1 MSDSIQ
7 NKRKIPSI
15 DSLLKAA
22 EVKVLVNQYGRD
34 LVTESLRNAAESLR
48 QDLAG
53 DEQAI
58 PREVEPKAWLISEA
72 SSWLEELLT
81 PSLKPV
87 FNLTGTVLHTNLGR
101 APMPQE
107 CIDAV
112 VAVSQG
118 ASNLEFRLST
128 GKRGDRDEH
137 VEDWLCRLTGA
148 EAATVVNNNAA
159 AVLLTL
165 NSLASRKSVAVSRG
179 ELIEIG
185 GSFRMPD
192 IMKRAGCKLYEV
204 GTTNRTHLKDYAEAV
219 EDGAV
224 AVMRVHTSNYVV
236 EGFTAEVE
244 DRQMAKLA
252 RDNNAYFINDLG
264 SGALVDMTRFGLP
277 PEATPREAID
287 DGADVVTFS
296 GDKLLGGP
304 QCGLIVGSKK
314 TIDRIKKNPMKRA
327 MRCDKM
333 TLAALEAT
341 LRLYANPEVLVERIP
356 GLRLLARTQD
366 EIEETATQIK
376 IALAKAVEQHCDLEL
391 RPCQSQIGSGALP
404 VDKLASHAVVLTPHQ
419 KSGRALAGL
428 SYAFRQLPIPVV
440 GRINDG
446 ALWFDLRCLENSEQF
461 VDNLTSLKLN

>member
-1 MSDSIQ
+1 MSNPTQ
-7 NKRKIPSI
+7 NKRQIPSI

-22 EVKVLVNQYGRD
+22 EVETLVEQYGRD
-34 LVTESLRNAAESLR
+34 LVTESLRNAAARLR
-48 QDLAG
+48 EADNQQSTA
-53 DEQAI
+53 EQVDS
-58 PREVEPKAWLISEA
+58 RFWLISEA
-72 SSWLEELLT
+72 SRWLEDLLT

-137 VEDWLCRLTGA
+137 VERWLCRLTGA

-219 EDGAV
+219 DDGAV

-236 EGFTAEVE
+236 EGFTAEVD
-244 DRQMAKLA
+244 DREMGKLA
-252 RDNNAYFINDLG
+252 HDNGAYFINDLG
-264 SGALVDMTRFGLP
+264 SGALIDMTRFGLP
-277 PEATPREAID
+277 PEATPRDAID

-341 LRLYANPEVLVERIP
+341 LRLYANPEALVEKVP
-356 GLRLLARTQD
+356 GLRLLTRTES
-366 EIEETATQIK
+366 EIEKTANEVMNAMTE
-376 IALAKAVEQHCDLEL
+376 ALGKRCDVEL

-404 VDKLASHAVVLTPHQ
+404 IDKLASHAIVLTPHQ
-419 KSGRALAGL
+419 KSGRALSTLGH
-428 SYAFRQLPIPVV
+428 AFRQLPIPVV

-446 ALWFDLRCLENSEQF
+446 ALWFDLRCLENGKEF
-461 VDNLTSLKLN
+461 VANLTSLELK

>member
-1 MSDSIQ
+1 MSDSISNQ
-7 NKRKIPSI
+7 RQIPSI
-15 DSLLKAA
+15 DRLLKVD
-22 EVKVLVNQYGRD
+22 EVDALVHAYGRD
-34 LVTESLRNAAESLR
+34 LVIEGLRVAADRLREEVVEGPTSDQESADPKNRLIADARVWV
-48 QDLAG
+48 
-53 DEQAI
+53 EQ
-58 PREVEPKAWLISEA
+58 
-72 SSWLEELLT
+72 LLT

-112 VAVSQG
+112 VAVSRG

-165 NSLASRKSVAVSRG
+165 NSLAARKSVAVSRG

-192 IMKRAGCKLYEV
+192 IMKRAGCKLAEV
-204 GTTNRTHLKDYAEAV
+204 GTTNRTHLKDFAEAV
-219 EDGAV
+219 DEGAA

-236 EGFTAEVE
+236 EGFTAEVD
-244 DRQMAKLA
+244 DRELGNLAKE
-252 RDNNAYFINDLG
+252 NEIYFINDLG
-264 SGALVDMTRFGLP
+264 SGALVDMTKFGLP
-277 PEATPREAID
+277 AEATPREAIE
-287 DGADVVTFS
+287 DGAHVVTFS

-304 QCGLIVGSKK
+304 QCGLIVGNRK

-341 LRLYANPEVLVERIP
+341 LRLYANPDALVQRVP
-356 GLRLLARTQD
+356 GLRLLTRTEQ
-366 EIEETATQIK
+366 EIGETATSVIDAIRSSVPEQFE
-376 IALAKAVEQHCDLEL
+376 VEV
-391 RPCQSQIGSGALP
+391 RPCSSQIGSGALP
-404 VDKLASHAVVLTPHQ
+404 VDTLPSRAIVITPQKRSGRVLAS
-419 KSGRALAGL
+419 L
-428 SYAFRQLPIPVV
+428 SHSFRSLPTPVV
-440 GRINDG
+440 GRISDG
-446 ALWFDLRCLENSEQF
+446 ALWFDLRCLEDADAF
-461 VDNLTSLKLN
+461 VTNLESFGSV